1 MVISTLLPDT
11 LFRTIVEQAPA
22 GIRIY
27 APDGTC
33 LYVNP
38 AWERMWGVTLDEIGG
53 YNVLQ
58 DQQLVERGVMPYL
71 RRAFAGEHV
80 AVPVFKYER
89 TGAGPIPYRW
99 IESTAYPLLDERG
112 RVTLVVILG
121 LDVTARMDAE
131 AQLVEKE
138 AQYRSIFEATT
149 DGLVIADFDGT
160 IIEAN
165 PAFCAMYGYS
175 YDELI
180 GRNAATLNHPDY
192 LASHKAHLETVRAGG
207 AIHAR
212 GLSLHKDGTL
222 FHVEAHAVPF
232 TYAGRRHLLGVDRDI
247 TAQVRAEEQLR
258 EKEEQYRSIFDA
270 TSDGVCIANLDGF
283 LVEVNPAYCTLYG
296 YSRDELIGLHGS
308 ALTHPDHWH
317 ALAEGLEAIV
327 NGRTAQIQ
335 SVGLRKDGTPFNV
348 EAHGSAFTYRGEMH
362 VLGVV
367 RDITDR
373 VRTQELLEQRV
384 EERTRELRALLDVS
398 HNVASTLD
406 LHELLGVILDEL
418 KAVVE
423 YTGAGIAMQ
432 DGDEVRI
439 IGYRGPGPGALALG
453 TRIPVATIGPLWP
466 LMCQAD
472 PVIIADV
479 RDATEAAGLYRATV
493 GDALDG
499 DFRYVQSWMAIPM
512 RVKDQT
518 VGSLFLEHDAPRY
531 YTAHHADLTLAI
543 ARQAAIAIENARL
556 YERAQEAATLEERQR
571 LARELHDSVSQ
582 ALYGIALGARTA
594 RTLLDRSPERVAEP
608 LDYVLSLAEAGL
620 AEMRALIFEL
630 LPEALETEGLVAA
643 LGKQAAAVQA
653 RHGIAITTDLGD
665 EPAAPLAVKE
675 ALYRIA
681 QEALHNVVKHAQA
694 HAVQVRLA
702 QGAQELALDVSDD
715 GVGFAGD
722 SSFPGH
728 LGLHTMRDR
737 ATRLGGALEIDTAPG
752 SGTHIR
758 VRLPV
763 ADAS

>member
-1 MVISTLLPDT
+1 MVTSTLLPDT

-22 GIRIY
+22 SIRIY

-38 AWERMWGVTLDEIGG
+38 AWERLWGTTLDEIGG

-71 RRAFAGEHV
+71 QRAFAGEHV
-80 AVPVFKYER
+80 AIPVFKYE
-89 TGAGPIPYRW
+89 PDHHQHVPYRW

-112 RVTLVVILG
+112 QVSLVVILG
-121 LDVTARMDAE
+121 IDATARMDAE
-131 AQLVEKE
+131 AKLQEKE

-149 DGLVIADFDGT
+149 DGLFIADFDGI

-165 PAFCAMYGYS
+165 PAFCVMYGYN
-175 YDELI
+175 YHELI
-180 GRNAATLNHPDY
+180 GCDAATLNHPDY
-192 LASHKAHLETVRAGG
+192 LASYKAHLETVRAGG
-207 AIHAR
+207 SIHAR
-212 GLSLHKDGTL
+212 GLSRHKDGTT
-222 FHVEAHAVPF
+222 FHVEAHGIPF
-232 TYAGRRHLLGVDRDI
+232 TYAGRRHLLAIDRDV

-258 EKEEQYRSIFDA
+258 EKEEQYRGIFEA
-270 TSDGVCIANLDGF
+270 TSDGVCIGTMDGF
-283 LVEVNPAYCTLYG
+283 IVEVNPAYCALYG
-296 YSRDELIGLHGS
+296 YSRDELIGMHGS

-317 ALAEGLEAIV
+317 AQSEGLEAIMS
-327 NGRTAQIQ
+327 GRSVQVQ

-348 EAHGSAFTYRGEMH
+348 EAHGSAFTYRGTMH

-373 VRTQELLEQRV
+373 ARVQELLEQRV

-418 KAVVE
+418 KFVVE

-432 DGDEVRI
+432 EGDEVRI
-439 IGYRGPGPGALALG
+439 IGYRGPGPDALALG

-472 PVIIADV
+472 PLIIADV
-479 RDATEAAGLYRATV
+479 REATAEAGLYRAAT

-499 DFRYVQSWMAIPM
+499 DFGYVRSWMAIPM
-512 RVKDQT
+512 RVKERT
-518 VGSLFLEHDAPRY
+518 VGSLFLEHDAPHF
-531 YTAHHADLTLAI
+531 YTAHQADLTLAI

-594 RTLLDRSPERVAEP
+594 RALLDRSPDRVAEP
-608 LDYVLSLAEAGL
+608 LDYVLTLAEAGL

-630 LPEALETEGLVAA
+630 LPQALEAEGLVAA

-653 RHGIAITTDLGD
+653 RHGIVITTDLGT
-665 EPAAPLAVKE
+665 EPAAPPEVKE

-681 QEALHNVVKHAQA
+681 QEALHNVVKHARA
-694 HAVQVRLA
+694 RHVQLHLREDTR
-702 QGAQELALDVSDD
+702 ELILEVSDD
-715 GVGFAGD
+715 GIGFASDGA
-722 SSFPGH
+722 FPGH

-737 ATRLGGALEIDTAPG
+737 ATSLAGTLEIATAPG
-752 SGTHIR
+752 SGTSVR

-763 ADAS
+763 ASS

>member
-1 MVISTLLPDT
+1 M
-11 LFRTIVEQAPA
+11 
-22 GIRIY
+22 
-27 APDGTC
+27 
-33 LYVNP
+33 
-38 AWERMWGVTLDEIGG
+38 
-53 YNVLQ
+53 
-58 DQQLVERGVMPYL
+58 
-71 RRAFAGEHV
+71 
-80 AVPVFKYER
+80 
-89 TGAGPIPYRW
+89 
-99 IESTAYPLLDERG
+99 
-112 RVTLVVILG
+112 
-121 LDVTARMDAE
+121 
-131 AQLVEKE
+131 
-138 AQYRSIFEATT
+138 
-149 DGLVIADFDGT
+149 
-160 IIEAN
+160 
-165 PAFCAMYGYS
+165 
-175 YDELI
+175 
-180 GRNAATLNHPDY
+180 
-192 LASHKAHLETVRAGG
+192 
-207 AIHAR
+207 
-212 GLSLHKDGTL
+212 
-222 FHVEAHAVPF
+222 
-232 TYAGRRHLLGVDRDI
+232 
-247 TAQVRAEEQLR
+247 
-258 EKEEQYRSIFDA
+258 
-270 TSDGVCIANLDGF
+270 DGF
-283 LVEVNPAYCTLYG
+283 IVEVNPAYCALYG
-296 YSRDELIGLHGS
+296 YSRDELIGMHGN
-308 ALTHPDHWH
+308 ALTHPDYWH
-317 ALAEGLEAIV
+317 TLSEGLEAIV
-327 NGRTAQIQ
+327 SGRSVQVQ

-348 EAHGSAFTYRGEMH
+348 EAHGSAFTYRATMH

-373 VRTQELLEQRV
+373 ARVQELLEQRV

-406 LHELLGVILDEL
+406 LHALLGVILDEL
-418 KAVVE
+418 KVVVE

-466 LMCQAD
+466 LMCRAD
-472 PVIIADV
+472 PLIIADV
-479 RDATEAAGLYRATV
+479 REATTEAGLYRAAV

-499 DFRYVQSWMAIPM
+499 DFAYVQSWMAIPM
-512 RVKDQT
+512 TVKDQT

-594 RTLLDRSPERVAEP
+594 RAMLDRTPDRVAEP

-653 RHGIAITTDLGD
+653 RHGVVITCDLGK
-665 EPAAPLAVKE
+665 EPTAPLPVKE

-681 QEALHNVVKHAQA
+681 QEALHNVVKHARA
-694 HAVQVRLA
+694 RNVQLRL
-702 QGAQELALDVSDD
+702 GEDTNELKLEVSDD

-722 SSFPGH
+722 SAFPGH

-737 ATRLGGALEIDTAPG
+737 ATRLGGTLDVATAPG
-752 SGTHIR
+752 SGTSVR

-763 ADAS
+763 ASS